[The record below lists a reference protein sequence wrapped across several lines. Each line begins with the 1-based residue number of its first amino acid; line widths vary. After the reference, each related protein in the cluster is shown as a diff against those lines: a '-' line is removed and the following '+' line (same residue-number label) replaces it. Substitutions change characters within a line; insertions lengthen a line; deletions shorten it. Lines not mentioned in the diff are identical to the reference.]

1 MQPRSCLLPLLCSLA
16 WHSQAQ
22 ERKTVAVQIVG
33 HVYKPEQVPA
43 TEDRI
48 RGLKVPAGFRVQRF
62 AADLGKPRIL
72 AVAPDGAVYVT
83 RPESGDLLML
93 RDTNNDGVA
102 DQQTVVAKKPDLHGV
117 AIDGN
122 RVYLATIREVYAADR
137 RPDGSLGEL
146 KQILGDLPDGGQ
158 HPNRTLAVGP
168 DRMLYV
174 SVGSSCNACPETNPE
189 HATMLR
195 SALDGQSREIFAT
208 GLRNTIGFGWHPAT
222 GEMWG
227 ADHGIDWLGDDEQKE
242 ELNRIEKGA
251 DYGWPYVYGV
261 GKIQHA
267 VQSPKGKTKEEWA
280 RASRQPALLYTA
292 HAAPMQMVFYS
303 GSQFPAEFRGDAFI
317 AMRGS
322 WNRKPPSGY
331 EVVRV
336 RFQNGKPAAFEPF
349 LTGFLTGGGES
360 WTQFG
365 RPVGI
370 AVARDG
376 ALLVSDDTNG
386 CIYRISAEAANTSDR

>member
-1 MQPRSCLLPLLCSLA
+1 MRTRFWLCPLVCSFAWQSLA
-16 WHSQAQ
+16 Q
-22 ERKTVAVQIVG
+22 EQKPVDVRIVG
-33 HVYKPEQVPA
+33 HINKPAQITA
-43 TEDRI
+43 TGERI
-48 RGLKVPAGFRVQRF
+48 LGLKVPAGFRVQRF
-62 AADLGKPRIL
+62 ASQLGNPRIL

-83 RPESGDLLML
+83 RRETGDLLML
-93 RDTNNDGVA
+93 RDTDGDGVS

-122 RVYLATIREVYAADR
+122 RVYLATVREVYAAER
-137 RPDGSLGEL
+137 RQDGSLGEL
-146 KQILGDLPDGGQ
+146 KQILAGLPDGGQ

-174 SVGSSCNACPETNPE
+174 SVGSSCNACPETNAE

-195 SALDGQSREIFAT
+195 AGLDGESREIYAT

-227 ADHGIDWLGDDEQKE
+227 ADHGIDWLGDDDQPE

-251 DYGWPYVYGV
+251 AYGWPYVYGM
-261 GKIQHA
+261 GKINQA
-267 VQSPKGKTKEEWA
+267 VQSPKGRTKEEWA
-280 RASRQPALLYTA
+280 ARSRQPALEYTA

-303 GSQFPAEFRGDAFI
+303 GSQFPPEYRGDAFV

-331 EVVRV
+331 EVVRI
-336 RFQNGKPAAFEPF
+336 RFRNGKPAAIEPF
-349 LTGFLTGGGES
+349 LTGFLTGAGENWS
-360 WTQFG
+360 QFG
-365 RPVGI
+365 RPVGV

-386 CIYRISAEAANTSDR
+386 CIYRVSAVPANTSDR